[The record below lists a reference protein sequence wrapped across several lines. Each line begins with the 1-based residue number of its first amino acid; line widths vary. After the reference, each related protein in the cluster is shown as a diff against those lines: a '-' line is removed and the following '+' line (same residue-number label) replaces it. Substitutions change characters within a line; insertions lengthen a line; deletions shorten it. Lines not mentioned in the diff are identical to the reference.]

1 MIPFYRY
8 ESEVAEHSNTAD
20 VLDAEELNQVEMLED
35 EFMSVVDVEYA
46 LATSSGTAALH
57 LAMLALDLKRGDK
70 IVCSVNTHPAVPEV
84 VRHFDAEPVFVDID
98 DSYHIDID
106 KLLQLLELNESK
118 KLKAVIVSLIGG
130 ANTDLEKIYSIAND
144 NDVKVVLDATDCFGS
159 TYKGDKLG
167 SKYCDIACFD
177 FSPHLK
183 PSATKGGM
191 FVTNDEELY
200 TRAKL
205 LENHGMKK
213 GSDELEYIYDVIDV
227 GNDYKMGELD
237 AAFFRANLLRVEK
250 NIQRL
255 KEIANIYNQELKD
268 VNHIELTNI
277 NVDDFPYLL
286 YIIKIDKNRDSFALE
301 LKKEG
306 IECGLHYIPLNMLTY
321 YKNKY
326 SLRINDFPKALRA
339 YQQVLSLP
347 CYASLTDDDVKK
359 ICQSIKKVAKNR
371 V

>member
-20 VLDAEELNQVEMLED
+20 VLDAEVLAQAQKLED
-35 EFMSVVDVEYA
+35 EFAKLVDVEYA

-84 VRHFDAEPVFVDID
+84 VRHFDAEPVFIDID
-98 DSYHIDID
+98 DSYHLDTD
-106 KLLQLLELNESK
+106 KFEKLIEENESK

-130 ANTDLEKIYSIAND
+130 PNLDLERIFSVANE
-144 NDVKVVLDATDCFGS
+144 NDVRVVIDGMDCFGAD
-159 TYKGDKLG
+159 YKGDKLG
-167 SKYCDIACFD
+167 SKFCDIACFD

-183 PSATKGGM
+183 PNATKGGM
-191 FVTNDEELY
+191 FTTNDEELY

-205 LENHGMKK
+205 LENHGIKI
-213 GSDELEYIYDVIDV
+213 GSDELEYIYDVVDV
-227 GNDYKMGELD
+227 GNDYNMGELD
-237 AAFFRANLLRVEK
+237 AAYFRANLLRVEK
-250 NIQRL
+250 NIKRQQ
-255 KEIANIYNQELKD
+255 EIASIYNEELQN
-268 VNHIELTNI
+268 VPHVELTYI
-277 NVDDFPYLL
+277 AYDDFPYSL
-286 YIIKIDKNRDSFALE
+286 YIIKIDKNRDSFALD

-321 YKNKY
+321 YKSKY

-347 CYASLTDDDVKK
+347 CYGSLSDDEVYH
-359 ICQSIKKVAKNR
+359 ICKTIKKVAKTK